1 MLIFICLVFVV
12 MNFAAFEIKSFRK
25 NKVSDVKI
33 AAGIWHLHPQEK
45 GKKSSRPKD
54 PSGIF
59 DIYETGEI
67 DLWMSWNGKK
77 KYRRLNTLRSRDSSL
92 QGDMWEAIGK
102 GDKGNLYFDLDFKRV
117 GISEEYPDSID
128 PGEVCKNVKKVC
140 ELPESY
146 FSEFETFAS
155 LPVKNVGFLE
165 GFLLANGF

>member
-1 MLIFICLVFVV
+1 MLIFICLVFIV

-77 KYRRLNTLRSRDSSL
+77 KYRRLSTLRSRDNYL

-102 GDKGNLYFDLDFKRV
+102 GDQGKLYFDSDLKRV
-117 GISEEYPDSID
+117 GISEQYPDSID
-128 PGEVCKNVKKVC
+128 PGEVCQNVKKAC

-155 LPVKNVGFLE
+155 LSVKNVGFLE
-165 GFLLANGF
+165 GFLLANRF